1 MNALKRLR
9 ASLIIVLALVA
20 TMVPG
25 GLASAA
31 APPAQGVRISPIGNP
46 TWMPVDFHL
55 FAATIG
61 TATTGYAEF
70 LQTTLDLLPP
80 PNHVFHPALG
90 AGPGAPHA
98 PPYDNELAQG
108 VAAQGFHDEV
118 VFATSDFSGGQ
129 GVYLA
134 WMNVPVGPTTGSS
147 PDFSTGPII
156 PNTLFP
162 ITVVGT
168 DYHNGKKFSD
178 LADFTVPPLDQTL
191 SPPFNVD
198 GHSHFP
204 LFIVDAQDFGPAGA
218 KLRGSYQYSITMTDQ
233 SGNGWLVEAH
243 FAIAH

>member
-1 MNALKRLR
+1 M
-9 ASLIIVLALVA
+9 
-20 TMVPG
+20 
-25 GLASAA
+25 
-31 APPAQGVRISPIGNP
+31 
-46 TWMPVDFHL
+46 
-55 FAATIG
+55 
-61 TATTGYAEF
+61 
-70 LQTTLDLLPP
+70 
-80 PNHVFHPALG
+80 
-90 AGPGAPHA
+90 
-98 PPYDNELAQG
+98 
-108 VAAQGFHDEV
+108 AAQGFHDEV